1 MRGANS
7 LWHHDG
13 NEKLRPWGFYVHGCV
28 DGFSRLIVYLNV
40 SSNKR
45 ALTVT
50 KMFKQATG
58 ELGAPSQVRGDF
70 GTENN
75 GVEKLMQELRGILHR
90 PYLRGKSVALN

>member
-1 MRGANS
+1 MPVVSLGHAVKQRVYSVRGANS

-40 SSNKR
+40 SANKK
-45 ALTVT
+45 AQTVT
-50 KMFKQATG
+50 KLFQQAIG
-58 ELGAPSQVRGDF
+58 ELGVPSRVCGDF

-75 GVEKLMQELRGILHR
+75 GVEKLMQEL
-90 PYLRGKSVALN
+90 